1 MIKLKT
7 IISNLD
13 NAIYQTIEEALI
25 KNKADNFL
33 FLLQSYRTNTLPD
46 PEIIKTLDINSNSFY
61 VLKSRLHDKIQE
73 YLSGDIHATK
83 EEVIKQLH
91 QIPDMCLNSPREV
104 TTAFLQKLEHDLLAY
119 DMHNELMVVYSALK
133 KIHLFSEKYFHY
145 SQLYNKHIAFSLS
158 LEKSLEILGNFNRVL
173 GQYHFSRSPKL
184 LETLVFLR
192 KGIGEHYALNQSR
205 QIELMKKII
214 ELQLRLF
221 TNTAS
226 DSDQSTEEILN
237 QTQKIINEL
246 PDSSPV
252 KNWNTAID
260 YLHLEYYNK
269 IGQSNQAQIYFG
281 KVNANLNTLMLST
294 HICVSSLFLPSKL
307 AFLQES
313 GKVAELKED
322 YTRNFLFDQTD
333 THTMV
338 LIGIYKAMLS
348 YYEGKYKEASTRLNE
363 ILNINSFKDYFH
375 INTEIKLTLVF
386 IYLLLQEF
394 DLADN
399 ILKNIYR
406 KIKTEKLDQ
415 YTCLLDLIK
424 VFGEDIKKQNT
435 RVTSKQKDHFT
446 LFMARNTGE
455 NKLLQHLMFEL
466 NKKYS

>member
-13 NAIYQTIEEALI
+13 TAIYQTIEEALI

-33 FLLQSYRTNTLPD
+33 FLFQSYRTNKLPD
-46 PEIIKTLDINSNSFY
+46 PEIIKALDINSNSFY

-104 TTAFLQKLEHDLLAY
+104 TTAFLQKLEQDLLAY

-226 DSDQSTEEILN
+226 NSDQSTEEILS
-237 QTQKIINEL
+237 QTQKIISEL

-260 YLHLEYYNK
+260 YLHFEYYNK
-269 IGQSNQAQIYFG
+269 IGQTNQAQIYYG
-281 KVNANLNTLMLST
+281 KVNANLNTLMLAT

-307 AFLQES
+307 AFMQES
-313 GKVAELKED
+313 GKVDELKED

-338 LIGIYKAMLS
+338 LIGIYRAMLS

-406 KIKTEKLDQ
+406 KLKTEKLDQ